1 MAIKKTFAGS
11 LSCSTEFS
19 VGDKVVYPA
28 QGVCII
34 DAVQIRK
41 VSGAEQSFYMLTVM
55 ETGMK
60 IMVPVHQVNTVGLR
74 KIVDAKT
81 ADKVYDILRD
91 RDIVIDN
98 QTWNRRYREYTQK
111 IKTGSVFEI
120 AKVIR
125 DLSVLKSDKELSFGE
140 RKMLDTAQGLLV
152 KEISIAKACP
162 EDNIKAEL
170 NQLCHIN

>member
-1 MAIKKTFAGS
+1 MAIKKTFVGS

-98 QTWNRRYREYTQK
+98 QTYHHKLTIDKAQPRVAGAGETKQS
-111 IKTGSVFEI
+111 IVPVVHTGDFF
-120 AKVIR
+120 VINI
-125 DLSVLKSDKELSFGE
+125 GHTT
-140 RKMLDTAQGLLV
+140 LDR
-152 KEISIAKACP
+152 
-162 EDNIKAEL
+162 NM
-170 NQLCHIN
+170 